1 MMKATSFEIR
11 HRTLLHQAMVAVAFL
26 TYLFSPDDIVWR
38 FVRNSPSPHTLERTL
53 FILAT
58 LTIALG
64 ASLST
69 WARAN
74 NSPRSA
80 KGVEPHRSLALLGDF
95 LYAIGLASLFPLPGF
110 IILVCGE
117 AILIL
122 RLIAC
127 TNESAKDLQATSR
140 PTWGPAF
147 QKEAVKWGI
156 LVTMIVFSITLV
168 DRLAEYL
175 AAASFLIGLLLNA
188 PFFRRRNAA

>member
-1 MMKATSFEIR
+1 MEATNFEAR
-11 HRTLLHQAMVAVAFL
+11 HRTLLHQALVAAAFL

-38 FVRNSPSPHTLERTL
+38 FVRNSPAPHTLERAL

-58 LTIALG
+58 IAIAAG
-64 ASLST
+64 ASLSN

-74 NSPRSA
+74 SSPRSA
-80 KGVEPHRSLALLGDF
+80 KGIEPHRSLALLGDF
-95 LYAIGLASLFPLPGF
+95 LYTIGLASLFPLPGF

-117 AILIL
+117 ALLIL

-127 TNESAKDLQATSR
+127 ANESNGVENKSHSS
-140 PTWGPAF
+140 WGPAF
-147 QKEAVKWGI
+147 RKEAVKWGI